1 MKTKKSWIV
10 NYVEHSLIFGLKG
23 SLIGIYDS
31 EEAARTAVKL
41 HIETWRKA
49 HCNEG
54 VEVDFDKMA
63 AWFDY
68 DSSDGFRWFI
78 TQIETPC
85 YSS

>member
-1 MKTKKSWIV
+1 MKTKKSWMV
-10 NYVEHSLIFGLKG
+10 NYVEHSSICGLKG

-31 EEAARTAVKL
+31 KEAARTAVKL

-68 DSSDGFRWFI
+68 DSSDGSRWFI
-78 TQIETPC
+78 TQIETP
-85 YSS
+85 

>member
-10 NYVEHSLIFGLKG
+10 NCVEHSLICGLKG
-23 SLIGIYDS
+23 SLVGIYDS
-31 EEAARTAVKL
+31 EEVAKTAVKL

-68 DSSDGFRWFI
+68 DSSDGCRWFI
-78 TQIETPC
+78 TQIETP
-85 YSS
+85 

>member
-1 MKTKKSWIV
+1 MKKSWMV
-10 NYVEHSLIFGLKG
+10 NCVEHFSNCSFKGSCLKG
-23 SLIGIYDS
+23 SLVGIYDS

-68 DSSDGFRWFI
+68 DSSDGSRWFI
-78 TQIETPC
+78 TQIETP
-85 YSS
+85 